1 MPGKFKIEYTAHAEQ
16 RSIERGVRKEDIE
29 QILNNPLD
37 EIYDDYEENYKC
49 YGKEPRK
56 DNRYIKIIYSKL
68 NNNTLKVITVMITDI
83 GDLRAS
89 GFNNL

>member
-1 MPGKFKIEYTAHAEQ
+1 MPGKFRIEYTAHAEQ
-16 RSIERGVRKEDIE
+16 RSIERGIRKEDIE
-29 QILNNPLD
+29 QILNGPLD
-37 EIYDDYEENYKC
+37 EIYDGYEENYKG

-56 DNRYIKIIYSKL
+56 DDRYIKIIYSKL
-68 NNNTLKVITVMITDI
+68 NNNTLKVINVMITDI